1 MARMYEPNLKMVSA
15 DVFNNDVKIYDVIAL
30 LR

>member
-1 MARMYEPNLKMVSA
+1 MARTYEPNLKMVSA
-15 DVFNNDVKIYDVIAL
+15 DVCNNDVKIYDVIAL